1 MLIFFKKKIEL
12 RNEWIKQ
19 LQKAVQEYKE
29 KKSLLVHVFNPG
41 KQTKIKKKRKFSH
54 LYSFIII

>member
-1 MLIFFKKKIEL
+1 MILLF

-29 KKSLLVHVFNPG
+29 KKSLLVHVFNPC
-41 KQTKIKKKRKFSH
+41 I
-54 LYSFIII
+54 